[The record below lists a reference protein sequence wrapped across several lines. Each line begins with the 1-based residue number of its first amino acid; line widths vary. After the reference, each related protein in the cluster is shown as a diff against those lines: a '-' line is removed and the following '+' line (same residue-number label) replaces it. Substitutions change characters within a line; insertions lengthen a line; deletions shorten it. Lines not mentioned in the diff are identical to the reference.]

1 MTFDNIKFE
10 RHSAIPGAI
19 MGRLVLPNG
28 ISLSVVGGID
38 SGLYGDGV
46 HTFEVFVSTH
56 DDAFGLCYQTREDI
70 NELTA
75 SLTKE

>member
-10 RHSAIPGAI
+10 RHSTIPGAI

-38 SGLYGDGV
+38 AGLYGNGV
-46 HTFEVFVSTH
+46 NTFEVLVSSIH
-56 DDAFGLCYQTREDI
+56 DDPIGYQTREDI
-70 NELTA
+70 NELIA
-75 SLTKE
+75 SLSKE

>member
-28 ISLSVVGGID
+28 TSLSVVGGVD
-38 SGLYGDGV
+38 AGLYGNGV
-46 HTFEVFVSTH
+46 NTFEVLVSTH
-56 DDAFGLCYQTREDI
+56 DDVIGYQTREDI
-70 NELTA
+70 NALIA
-75 SLTKE
+75 SLSKE

>member
-10 RHSAIPGAI
+10 RHSVIPGAI

-38 SGLYGDGV
+38 AGLYGNGV
-46 HTFEVFVSTH
+46 NTFEVLVSIH
-56 DDAFGLCYQTREDI
+56 DDVIGYQTREDI
-70 NELTA
+70 NELIS
-75 SLTKE
+75 SLSKE